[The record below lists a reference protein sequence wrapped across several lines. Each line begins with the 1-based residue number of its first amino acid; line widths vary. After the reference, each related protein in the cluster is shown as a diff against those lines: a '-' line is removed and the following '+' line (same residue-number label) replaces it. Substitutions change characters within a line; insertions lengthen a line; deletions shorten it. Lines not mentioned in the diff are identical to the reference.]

1 MHLMGQDK
9 QQGVVFQLEV
19 LQVDTALRVAIDQE
33 KEEVKRLALCKAVCA
48 GNFGGKLAECWSDN
62 TYIRTGSLWFC
73 LYIPSN
79 NPVFCIM

>member
-48 GNFGGKLAECWSDN
+48 GNSAGSWPNAGVI
-62 TYIRTGSLWFC
+62 IRTGSLWFC

-79 NPVFCIM
+79 NPVFSIM